1 MKNTILELAESVIHD
16 SYVVSE
22 DDAMDLYQ
30 SDAPEEL
37 FSAAEKIV
45 QSCCTKKAELCS
57 IINAKQGRCPENCRY
72 CAQSAHWKTSCT
84 STQMILPEDA
94 ALTAEKAAAGHIT
107 RISLVTAGRALSGK
121 DFDTALECFRTI
133 SRKCGKKLK
142 LCASLGIL
150 APEQMEQLKAAGVT
164 RYHHNIETS
173 ESFFPSICTT
183 HTYKDRI
190 NTIRAAQ
197 NTGLEICSGGII
209 GMGESR
215 KDRIEFA
222 AAIRNLNVQS
232 VPVNILTPI
241 AGTPFQDI
249 PSVSTEEIL
258 RTLAVFRFMMPS
270 QTIRCAAGRKTIG
283 NNGERAFR
291 SGANA
296 LISGDFLT
304 TTGSSTAEDI
314 AMLKRLGLY

>member
-1 MKNTILELAESVIHD
+1 MKNTVLELAEAVIHD
-16 SYVVSE
+16 AHVVSE
-22 DDAMDLYQ
+22 DEAMDLYQ

-45 QSCCTKKAELCS
+45 QSCCAKKAELCS

-94 ALTAEKAAAGHIT
+94 SLTAEKAAAEHIT
-107 RISLVTAGRALSGK
+107 RLSLVTAGRALSGK
-121 DFDTALECFRTI
+121 DFDTALECFRAI

-197 NTGLEICSGGII
+197 NAGLEICSGGII

-270 QTIRCAAGRKTIG
+270 QTIRGAAGRKTIG

>member
-1 MKNTILELAESVIHD
+1 
-16 SYVVSE
+16 
-22 DDAMDLYQ
+22 
-30 SDAPEEL
+30 
-37 FSAAEKIV
+37 
-45 QSCCTKKAELCS
+45 
-57 IINAKQGRCPENCRY
+57 
-72 CAQSAHWKTSCT
+72 
-84 STQMILPEDA
+84 MILPEDA
-94 ALTAEKAAAGHIT
+94 TLTAEKAAAGHIT

-197 NTGLEICSGGII
+197 NAGLEICSGGII

-258 RTLAVFRFMMPS
+258 RTIAVFRFMMPS

-304 TTGSSTAEDI
+304 TSGSSTAEDI

>member
-197 NTGLEICSGGII
+197 NAGLEICSGGII

-241 AGTPFQDI
+241 AGTPFHDI

-270 QTIRCAAGRKTIG
+270 QTIRCAAERKTIG

>member
-197 NTGLEICSGGII
+197 NAGLEICSGGII

-270 QTIRCAAGRKTIG
+270 QTIRCAEGRKTIG

-304 TTGSSTAEDI
+304 TSGSSTAEDI

>member
-1 MKNTILELAESVIHD
+1 
-16 SYVVSE
+16 
-22 DDAMDLYQ
+22 
-30 SDAPEEL
+30 
-37 FSAAEKIV
+37 
-45 QSCCTKKAELCS
+45 
-57 IINAKQGRCPENCRY
+57 
-72 CAQSAHWKTSCT
+72 
-84 STQMILPEDA
+84 MILPEDA
-94 ALTAEKAAAGHIT
+94 ALTAEKAVAENIT
-107 RISLVTAGRALSGK
+107 RLSLVTAGRPLSGK
-121 DFDTALECFRTI
+121 DFDTALECFRAI

-150 APEQMEQLKAAGVT
+150 APEQMEQLKASGVT

-197 NTGLEICSGGII
+197 NAGLEICSGGII

-215 KDRIEFA
+215 KDRIKFA
-222 AAIRNLNVQS
+222 AAIRSLNVQS

-241 AGTPFQDI
+241 AGTPFQDV
-249 PSVSTEEIL
+249 PSLSAEEIL